1 MAHRRDMGRDLRHD
15 RTMRVAVLS
24 DIHANLVALEA
35 VLAESD
41 VRSADRVV
49 LLGDIAVGPVP
60 VESLDLLAS
69 LGDRA
74 VWVHG
79 NCERE
84 LLAAYDGTGLESP
97 NAGMAIATAA
107 LIQPRHRE
115 LLDGLPL
122 TVTLDVDGLGLVLFC
137 HATPRR
143 DDDFVLVDSPVPVW
157 RRALG
162 GVEEATVVIGHTH
175 MPFDRLVDRRR
186 VVNAGSVGM
195 SYGTTG
201 AAWALL
207 GPTVQLRTT
216 AFDVEAA
223 AAAVR
228 GSGYAD
234 AAEWERQYLRESP
247 SDTDALEV
255 FTGMVDPIDG

>member
-1 MAHRRDMGRDLRHD
+1 
-15 RTMRVAVLS
+15 MRVAVLS

-35 VLAESD
+35 VLAEPD
-41 VRSADRVV
+41 VLSADRLV
-49 LLGDIAVGPVP
+49 LLGDIALGPVP

-84 LLAAYDGTGLESP
+84 LLAAYDGTGVESP
-97 NAGMAIATAA
+97 NGGMATATAA
-107 LIQPRHRE
+107 LLQPRHRE
-115 LLDGLPL
+115 LIDGLPL
-122 TVTLDVDGLGLVLFC
+122 TVTLEVDGLGQVLFC

-157 RRALG
+157 RRALE
-162 GVEEATVVIGHTH
+162 GVEQATVVMGHTH

-195 SYGTTG
+195 SYGAEG

-207 GPTVQLRTT
+207 GPTVQLRATP
-216 AFDVEAA
+216 FDTDAA
-223 AAAVR
+223 AKAVR

-234 AAEWERQYLRESP
+234 ADEWVQQYLVEPP

-255 FTGMVDPIDG
+255 FSKLVDPLE

>member
-1 MAHRRDMGRDLRHD
+1 
-15 RTMRVAVLS
+15 MRVAVLS

-35 VLAESD
+35 VLAEPD
-41 VRSADRVV
+41 VESADRVV

-60 VESLDLLAS
+60 VESLDLLVS

-84 LLAAYDGTGLESP
+84 LLAAYDGTRLEGP
-97 NAGMAIATAA
+97 GAGMAVATAT
-107 LIQPRHRE
+107 LLQPRHRE

-122 TVTLDVDGLGLVLFC
+122 TLSLDVDGLGAVLFC

-143 DDDFVLVDSPVPVW
+143 DDEVVLVDSPVPVW
-157 RRALG
+157 RRALE
-162 GVEEATVVIGHTH
+162 GVEERTVVMGHTH
-175 MPFDRLVDRRR
+175 MPFDRLVDGRR

-195 SYGTTG
+195 SYGAKG

-216 AFDVEAA
+216 AFDTDAA

-228 GSGYAD
+228 GSGYDGAD
-234 AAEWERQYLRESP
+234 AWVQQYLVDPP
-247 SDTDALEV
+247 SDTDALAV
-255 FTGMVDPIDG
+255 FTGLVDPLD

>member
-1 MAHRRDMGRDLRHD
+1 
-15 RTMRVAVLS
+15 MRVAVLS

-35 VLAESD
+35 VLAEPD
-41 VRSADRVV
+41 VLSADRLV
-49 LLGDIAVGPVP
+49 LLGDIALGPVP

-84 LLAAYDGTGLESP
+84 LLAAYDGTAVESP
-97 NAGMAIATAA
+97 NGGMATATAA
-107 LIQPRHRE
+107 LLQPRHRE
-115 LLDGLPL
+115 LIDGLLL
-122 TVTLDVDGLGLVLFC
+122 TVTLEVDGLGQVLFC

-157 RRALG
+157 RRALE
-162 GVEEATVVIGHTH
+162 GVEQATVVMGHTH

-195 SYGTTG
+195 SYGAEG

-216 AFDVEAA
+216 PFDTDAA
-223 AAAVR
+223 AEAVR
-228 GSGYAD
+228 GSGYSDAD
-234 AAEWERQYLRESP
+234 EWVQQYLVEPP
-247 SDTDALEV
+247 SDTDALEA
-255 FTGMVDPIDG
+255 FSKLVDPLD

>member
-1 MAHRRDMGRDLRHD
+1 
-15 RTMRVAVLS
+15 MRVAVLS

-35 VLAESD
+35 VLAEPD

-97 NAGMAIATAA
+97 NAGMAVATAA
-107 LIQPRHRE
+107 LLQPRHRE
-115 LLDGLPL
+115 LIDGLPL
-122 TVTLDVDGLGLVLFC
+122 TVTLDVDGLGPVLFC

-157 RRALG
+157 RRALE
-162 GVEEATVVIGHTH
+162 GVEERTVVMGHTH

-195 SYGTTG
+195 SYGTDG

-216 AFDVEAA
+216 A
-223 AAAVR
+223 VR
-228 GSGYAD
+228 HRRGRRGGAGERLRRRARSGCSSTSSSRPATPTRSRCS
-234 AAEWERQYLRESP
+234 ARS
-247 SDTDALEV
+247 
-255 FTGMVDPIDG
+255 VDPLDGSI

>member
-1 MAHRRDMGRDLRHD
+1 
-15 RTMRVAVLS
+15 MRVAVLS

-35 VLAESD
+35 VLAEPD
-41 VRSADRVV
+41 VAAADRLV
-49 LLGDIAVGPVP
+49 LLGDIALGPVP
-60 VESLDLLAS
+60 VESLDLLDS

-84 LLAAYDGTGLESP
+84 VLAAYDGTGVESP
-97 NAGMAIATAA
+97 NGAMATAA
-107 LIQPRHRE
+107 AALLQPRHRA
-115 LLDGLPL
+115 LLDDLPL
-122 TVTLDVDGLGLVLFC
+122 TVTLDVDGLGPVLFC

-143 DDDFVLVDSPVPVW
+143 DDEFVLVDSPPPVW
-157 RRALG
+157 RRALE
-162 GVEEATVVIGHTH
+162 GVEERTVVMGHTH

-195 SYGTTG
+195 SYGAGG

-216 AFDVEAA
+216 VFDTPAA

-234 AAEWERQYLRESP
+234 AEAWVQQYLVEPP
-247 SDTDALEV
+247 SDIEALEV
-255 FTGMVDPIDG
+255 FSGMVDPLDG

>member
-1 MAHRRDMGRDLRHD
+1 
-15 RTMRVAVLS
+15 MRVAVLS

-35 VLAESD
+35 VLAEPD

-60 VESLDLLAS
+60 VESLDLLAT

-84 LLAAYDGTGLESP
+84 LMAAYDGTGLGSP

-107 LIQPRHRE
+107 LLQPRHRE
-115 LLDGLPL
+115 LIDGLPL
-122 TVTLDVDGLGLVLFC
+122 TVTLDVDGLGPVLFC

-157 RRALG
+157 RRALED
-162 GVEEATVVIGHTH
+162 VEERTVVMGHTH

-195 SYGTTG
+195 SYGTDG

-216 AFDVEAA
+216 PFDTDAA

-234 AAEWERQYLRESP
+234 AEEWVQQYLVEPP

-255 FTGMVDPIDG
+255 FSRSVDPLD